1 MGRTL
6 GRYRAPTAPHCRA
19 RGRYRSGRAAR
30 HGDGDHLHRTDACDC
45 RSSVR
50 RHDLSTSSIKKKYT
64 IGCILE
70 EDLGAELRSPLNVFD
85 GVVGAGNYWEKIQ
98 DSMEMAE
105 SNHPEART
113 LVLRRRLPE
122 KQRRRVMRAS
132 KQKTVSVSAQK
143 V

>member
-1 MGRTL
+1 MVI
-6 GRYRAPTAPHCRA
+6 
-19 RGRYRSGRAAR
+19 
-30 HGDGDHLHRTDACDC
+30 GDHLPRTDACDC

-85 GVVGAGNYWEKIQ
+85 GVVGARNYWKKIQ

-113 LVLRRRLPE
+113 F
-122 KQRRRVMRAS
+122 
-132 KQKTVSVSAQK
+132 
-143 V
+143 